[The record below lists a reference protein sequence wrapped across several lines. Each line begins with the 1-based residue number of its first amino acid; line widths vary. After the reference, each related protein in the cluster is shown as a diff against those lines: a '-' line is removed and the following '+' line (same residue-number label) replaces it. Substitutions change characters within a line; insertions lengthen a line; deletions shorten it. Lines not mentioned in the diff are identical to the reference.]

1 VPAKVALVEL
11 GANPAAALAQGLR
24 LIGGVADLNSAERS
38 VVVKVG
44 IFDPASGQRT
54 TNPVVRALADS
65 FPRAPHVYVAES
77 DNYKGPALK
86 RLQVYADLFSPRVT
100 PLSLSEDA
108 AAHSVQIA
116 GEAVTLSSLLFK
128 PTVLV
133 STHVFRRFDWGM
145 VLKNLLGLVSSRQ
158 KVRFHKKMVPTL
170 LDLFEAVGGIDL
182 AVIDGTFL
190 FASPTVK
197 EGMRTDFLLVG
208 RDAIAVET
216 VGSALAGLDPAQL
229 PLIREA
235 VQRGLGEGNLAR
247 IQVVGRS
254 LSQQQAA
261 LQPLLSGITAPS
273 HL

>member
-1 VPAKVALVEL
+1 MPAKVALVEL
-11 GANPAAALAQGLR
+11 GANPAAALAQAVR
-24 LIGGVADLNSAERS
+24 LIGGIADLNTPDRS

-44 IFDPASGQRT
+44 IFDPASGQRA
-54 TNPVVRALADS
+54 TNPVVRAIADS
-65 FPRAPHVYVAES
+65 FPRAPRVYVAES

-86 RLQVYADLFSPRVT
+86 RLQVYADLFSPRVV

-108 AAHSVQIA
+108 APRSFRIA
-116 GEAVTLSSLLFK
+116 GETVTLSSQLFK

-145 VLKNLLGLVSSRQ
+145 VLKNLLGLVAVKQ
-158 KVRFHKKMVPTL
+158 KVRFHKKMVPAL
-170 LDLFEAVGGIDL
+170 LDLFQAVGGIDL

-197 EGMRTDFLLVG
+197 AGMRTDFLLVG

-229 PLIREA
+229 PLIQEA
-235 VQRGLGEGNLAR
+235 VQRGLGEGNLSR

-254 LSQQQAA
+254 LAQQQAM
-261 LQPLLSGITAPS
+261 LQPLLAGITEPS